1 MSIDEALLRKK
12 GSLWRSK
19 MITDRD
25 VVWFIAFFG
34 QNPTIEEWAFNRAIA
49 MTGIQSDAVLES
61 VKVELA
67 QAPEQVAEEIV
78 RQAEATDQLEK
89 ALKDVYFVSGLG
101 TDERVFRL
109 LKCEGYQPV
118 HIHWVQ
124 PERGETIQDY
134 AKRLT
139 AQIHGDRP
147 IIVGLSFGGIMAVE
161 IAKQIET
168 EKVILISS
176 TKTCCEVPFYFK
188 MFRWFPIHRV
198 FPFKS
203 MLWAEYCLAYWFFSI
218 NTVDERQMLKA
229 ILLDIDP
236 QFLKWSFH
244 KVVTWKN
251 DVIPDNLQHIH
262 GSSDRIFLMRF
273 VKPDFILLEKGGHL
287 MVMNQAAEV
296 SNLLEKLLSD
306 ENVLN
311 LPSS

>member
-1 MSIDEALLRKK
+1 
-12 GSLWRSK
+12 
-19 MITDRD
+19 
-25 VVWFIAFFG
+25 
-34 QNPTIEEWAFNRAIA
+34 
-49 MTGIQSDAVLES
+49 MTEIQSDAVLES

-67 QAPEQVAEEIV
+67 QAPEQVAEERV
-78 RQAEATDQLEK
+78 RQSEATDQRAK

-109 LKCEGYQPV
+109 LKCEGYRPI
-118 HIHWVQ
+118 HIHWLQ
-124 PERGETIQDY
+124 PEQGETIQAY

-139 AQIHGDRP
+139 AQIHSDRP
-147 IIVGLSFGGIMAVE
+147 FIVGLSFGGIMAVE

-176 TKTCCEVPFYFK
+176 TKTCAEVPFYFK
-188 MFRWFPIHRV
+188 LFRWFPIHRV

-203 MLWAEYCLAYWFFSI
+203 MLWAGYWLAFWFFSLE
-218 NTVDERQMLKA
+218 TVDERQMLKA

-251 DVIPDNLQHIH
+251 DEIPENLQHIH

-273 VKPDFILLEKGGHL
+273 IKADYILEKGGHL
-287 MVMNQAAEV
+287 MVMNQAAEI
-296 SNLLEKLLSD
+296 SNLLEKLLIND
-306 ENVLN
+306 EALN
-311 LPSS
+311 LPVS